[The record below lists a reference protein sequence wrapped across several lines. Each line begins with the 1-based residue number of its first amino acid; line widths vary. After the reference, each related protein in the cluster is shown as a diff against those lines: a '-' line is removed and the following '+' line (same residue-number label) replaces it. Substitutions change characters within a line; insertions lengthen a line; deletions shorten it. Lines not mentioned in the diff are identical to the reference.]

1 VGRRGGGGDDFIE
14 RERRA
19 LIGGEEVP
27 RIDTSERCAPWM
39 LLWMDGCDAVLTRI
53 DDVAKTRAREASSWA
68 NGPTGHRNGRWEFG
82 ERWQVAG
89 DRALKEPT
97 ATDEAEGMRDG
108 RILPSSGR
116 LHQSNLE
123 LVKLIF

>member
-1 VGRRGGGGDDFIE
+1 VVAGGGEGREVADLLWGEEEAGATTLFIE

-53 DDVAKTRAREASSWA
+53 DDVAKTRA
-68 NGPTGHRNGRWEFG
+68 GGGGG
-82 ERWQVAG
+82 EIG
-89 DRALKEPT
+89 
-97 ATDEAEGMRDG
+97 
-108 RILPSSGR
+108 SGAR
-116 LHQSNLE
+116 GVVVGQWSHWS
-123 LVKLIF
+123 